1 VQVCWEKFCRY
12 WGVEPRYIPM
22 QPGRLHLRG
31 PQAAEQCDENT
42 IGVIAIMGST
52 MDGSYEPVLEISH
65 ALDELHAARGLDV
78 PIHVDG
84 ASGGFVAPFLQ
95 PDLVWDFQVPRV
107 ASINTSGHKYGLVY
121 PGVGWIIWRDKEHLP
136 EELVFNVNY
145 LGGNMPT
152 FALNFSRPGSE
163 VIAQYYNFFRL
174 GRSGYTAVQQSSRN
188 VAMALSEKIGARPE
202 FTLITKGDE
211 LPVFAFTTSEQ
222 VTGWDVFALSRR
234 MRERGWQLPAY
245 TFPANR
251 EDLAVLRVV
260 VRNGFSMDLAELF
273 FGELAVAVDSLN
285 EDANSDKVLSGP
297 TGFRH

>member
-1 VQVCWEKFCRY
+1 
-12 WGVEPRYIPM
+12 
-22 QPGRLHLRG
+22 
-31 PQAAEQCDENT
+31 
-42 IGVIAIMGST
+42 
-52 MDGSYEPVLEISH
+52 
-65 ALDELHAARGLDV
+65 
-78 PIHVDG
+78 
-84 ASGGFVAPFLQ
+84 
-95 PDLVWDFQVPRV
+95 
-107 ASINTSGHKYGLVY
+107 
-121 PGVGWIIWRDKEHLP
+121 
-136 EELVFNVNY
+136 
-145 LGGNMPT
+145 MPT

-188 VAMALSEKIGARPE
+188 VAMALSEKIGALPD

-211 LPVFAFTTSEQ
+211 LPVFAFTTSER
-222 VTGWDVFALSRR
+222 VKGWDVFALSRR

-273 FGELAVAVDSLN
+273 FGELVAAVDSLN
-285 EDANSDKVLSGP
+285 EEAGSDKVLSGP

>member
-1 VQVCWEKFCRY
+1 M
-12 WGVEPRYIPM
+12 I
-22 QPGRLHLRG
+22 
-31 PQAAEQCDENT
+31 
-42 IGVIAIMGST
+42 
-52 MDGSYEPVLEISH
+52 
-65 ALDELHAARGLDV
+65 
-78 PIHVDG
+78 
-84 ASGGFVAPFLQ
+84 APFLD
-95 PDLVWDFQVPRV
+95 PDLEWDFRLPRV
-107 ASINTSGHKYGLVY
+107 VSINTSGHKYGLVY
-121 PGVGWIIWRDKEHLP
+121 PGVGWIVWRDKQHLP

-188 VAMALSEKIGARPE
+188 VATALSAKIGALPE

-211 LPVFAFTTSEQ
+211 LPVFAFTTSEH
-222 VTGWDVFALSRR
+222 VKGWDVFALSRR

-273 FGELAVAVDSLN
+273 FGELAAAVDSLN
-285 EDANSDKVLSGP
+285 EEASSDKVLSGP

>member
-1 VQVCWEKFCRY
+1 MEGDRVCLDAPSA
-12 WGVEPRYIPM
+12 V
-22 QPGRLHLRG
+22 
-31 PQAAEQCDENT
+31 AAVDENT
-42 IGVIAIMGST
+42 IGVVAILGST
-52 MDGSYEPVLEISH
+52 FDGRYEPVAEIAA
-65 ALDELHAARGLDV
+65 ALDKLAADGGPDIPV
-78 PIHVDG
+78 HVDG
-84 ASGGFVAPFLQ
+84 ASGGMIAPFLD
-95 PDLVWDFQVPRV
+95 PDLEWDFRLPRV
-107 ASINTSGHKYGLVY
+107 VSINTSGHKYGLVY

-188 VAMALSEKIGARPE
+188 VAMALSEKIGALPD

-211 LPVFAFTTSEQ
+211 LPVFAFTTSER
-222 VTGWDVFALSRR
+222 VKGWDVFALSRR

-273 FGELAVAVDSLN
+273 FGELVAAVDSLN
-285 EDANSDKVLSGP
+285 EEAGSDKVLSGP